1 MSIARF
7 TNNLSSDKSD
17 SGGSVENM
25 VANLNRLSRI
35 DIGKQ
40 KLNKNRKSNMS
51 IMQSQTMELVELK
64 PK

>member
-51 IMQSQTMELVELK
+51 IM
-64 PK
+64 